1 MFDTLWNETEL
12 HEQLR
17 ESNKRLEIENGHLR
31 DQDKMLQRM
40 RYFGVIAED
49 QMNPAKDRISAERM

>member
-1 MFDTLWNETEL
+1 MFDTLWNEKEL

-31 DQDKMLQRM
+31 DQDKMQKEFINM
-40 RYFGVIAED
+40 A
-49 QMNPAKDRISAERM
+49 AS

>member
-17 ESNKRLEIENGHLR
+17 ESNKRLEIDGHLR
-31 DQDKMLQRM
+31 DQDKMQKEFINM
-40 RYFGVIAED
+40 A
-49 QMNPAKDRISAERM
+49 A